1 MNRLIL
7 LLVCLALPTF
17 AVAQDSET
25 SPQTAAEPAAEP
37 GLIAPAHGKTLED
50 FQWLFR
56 PIVVFADTK
65 ADPRF
70 SQQMEQLQAGIAQ
83 LADRDVIIL
92 TDTDPALGSAARDRL
107 RPRGFQFV
115 LIGKD
120 GRVLMRRPS
129 PQSVREI
136 TRSIDKSPTRQREIE
151 ERRSQRSGR

>member
-1 MNRLIL
+1 MNRLL
-7 LLVCLALPTF
+7 TFVFAAMLPLA
-17 AVAQDSET
+17 AMAQSTEQ
-25 SPQTAAEPAAEP
+25 PAEDEPEP
-37 GLIAPAHGKTLED
+37 GLIAPAHGYDLAD

-56 PIVVFADTK
+56 PIVIFADTK

-70 SQQMEQLQAGIAQ
+70 SQQMESLRAELEL
-83 LADRDVIIL
+83 LAERDVLIL
-92 TDTDPALGSAARDRL
+92 TDTDPALNSPARQKL

-136 TRSIDKSPTRQREIE
+136 TRSIDKLPTRQREIE
-151 ERRSQRSGR
+151 ERRGGR

>member
-1 MNRLIL
+1 MKRLVTFVFFAL
-7 LLVCLALPTF
+7 LPLAAL
-17 AVAQDSET
+17 AQTDGDG
-25 SPQTAAEPAAEP
+25 PAP
-37 GLIAPAHGKTLED
+37 GLIAPAHEYELAE

-70 SQQMEQLQAGIAQ
+70 SQQMERLQAELDL
-83 LADRDVIIL
+83 LAERDVLIL
-92 TDTDPALGSAARDRL
+92 TDTDPALNSPARQQL

-115 LIGKD
+115 LLGKD

-136 TRSIDKSPTRQREIE
+136 TRSIDKLATRQREIE
-151 ERRSQRSGR
+151 ERRGGR

>member
-1 MNRLIL
+1 MNRLLTFVFATL
-7 LLVCLALPTF
+7 LPLAAP
-17 AVAQDSET
+17 AQSTE
-25 SPQTAAEPAAEP
+25 EPAGNQPVP
-37 GLIAPAHGKTLED
+37 GLITPAHRYDLAD

-56 PIVVFADTK
+56 PIVIFADTK

-70 SQQMEQLQAGIAQ
+70 SQQMESLRAELEM
-83 LADRDVIIL
+83 LAERDVLIL
-92 TDTDPALGSAARDRL
+92 TDTDPALNGAARQKL

-136 TRSIDKSPTRQREIE
+136 TRSIDKLPTRQREIE
-151 ERRSQRSGR
+151 ERRGSR